1 MKQRHKNLCTTSA
14 PICRRGFLKLGAALA
29 VTSMGSSLANANSIQ
44 VYGERS
50 LLLHNLHTGE
60 NLNTVYW
67 AEGQYI
73 PDALSEINHILRD
86 HRTDESSQIDPLLL
100 NLLHQIYTELDAKQP
115 FQIISGYRSPT
126 SNATLVATTAGV
138 AKHSLHMDGK
148 AVDIRLPGYDLI
160 QLHQI
165 AVAMRAGGVGNYPAS
180 DFVHIDVGRVRT
192 W

>member
-1 MKQRHKNLCTTSA
+1 MKHHLKNFSHTLA

-29 VTSMGSSLANANSIQ
+29 VTSMGSSLANAKTMQTS
-44 VYGERS
+44 GERS

-60 NLNTVYW
+60 ILNTVYW

-73 PDALSEINHILRD
+73 PDALNEINHILRD
-86 HRTDESSQIDPLLL
+86 HRTDESSQIDPLLV

-115 FQIISGYRSPT
+115 FQIISGYRSPA

-148 AVDIRLPGYDLI
+148 AIDIRLPGYDLR
-160 QLHQI
+160 QLHQV
-165 AVAMRAGGVGNYPAS
+165 AVAMRAGGVGYYPAS

>member
-1 MKQRHKNLCTTSA
+1 MKHHLKNFSHTLA

-29 VTSMGSSLANANSIQ
+29 VTSMGSSLANAKTMQTS
-44 VYGERS
+44 GERS

-60 NLNTVYW
+60 ILNTVYW

-73 PDALSEINHILRD
+73 PDALNEINHILRD
-86 HRTDESSQIDPLLL
+86 HRTDESSQIDPLLV
-100 NLLHQIYTELDAKQP
+100 NLLHQIHTELDAKQP

-148 AVDIRLPGYDLI
+148 AIDIRLPGYDLR
-160 QLHQI
+160 QLHQV
-165 AVAMRAGGVGNYPAS
+165 AVAMRAGGVGYYPAS